1 VVARGVFRRVSF
13 EGRLVS
19 LLPAASALVILAAGI
34 AMTIHAVPHVVA
46 R

>member
-1 VVARGVFRRVSF
+1 L

-19 LLPAASALVILAAGI
+19 LLPAASALVILLAG
-34 AMTIHAVPHVVA
+34 ALMTFHAIPKV